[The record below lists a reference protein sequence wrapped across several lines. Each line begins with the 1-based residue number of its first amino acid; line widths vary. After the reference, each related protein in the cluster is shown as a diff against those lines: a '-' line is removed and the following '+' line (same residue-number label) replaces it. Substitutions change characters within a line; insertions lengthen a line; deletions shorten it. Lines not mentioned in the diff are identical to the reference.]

1 MRYGLLFSLL
11 LASGAAPAQSDV
23 VIYRCTDAGGAL
35 TVQNDTPCPRGSRQ
49 EKRVI
54 QDVPV
59 GPEPMRPAPAPPV
72 ARAAT
77 SPTPAPSVPAVTRTD
92 ARADVAP
99 AQSAQADDVER
110 LPPPVLFECRTYDNG
125 RYLSDSGI
133 ATERCMALAT
143 SSLDGRPSDVATA
156 CEMVT
161 DQCQRVTDEALCDGW
176 RQRLGEAE
184 SALRFG
190 LAGTRDAAQAE
201 VERIGRIVRES
212 TCGR

>member
-1 MRYGLLFSLL
+1 MRYCLLVSLL
-11 LASGAAPAQSDV
+11 LACGAASAQGDV
-23 VIYRCTDAGGAL
+23 VIYRCTDASGAL

-59 GPEPMRPAPAPPV
+59 APASMASASTPPEP
-72 ARAAT
+72 AAAQ
-77 SPTPAPSVPAVTRTD
+77 PRAPSVSTVTLAD
-92 ARADVAP
+92 ARPDGAP
-99 AQSAQADDVER
+99 ARPAEADDLDR

-133 ATERCMALAT
+133 ATERCMALST

>member
-1 MRYGLLFSLL
+1 MRYFLLVFLL
-11 LASGAAPAQSDV
+11 LASGAASAQDDV
-23 VIYRCTDAGGAL
+23 VIYRCTDASGAL

-59 GPEPMRPAPAPPV
+59 GPAPRPAPAPAEPP
-72 ARAAT
+72 AAT
-77 SPTPAPSVPAVTRTD
+77 SPTRAPSLPTVTRAD
-92 ARADVAP
+92 ARADGAP
-99 AQSAQADDVER
+99 ALSAQADDIER